1 MKKSICNALLAISLI
16 SINPLAH
23 ASLITNGSFEATTF
37 DDNSTSSG
45 QVFNTN
51 LQSFESR
58 NSAWDVFEVLPGW
71 STSFGNGIELQKNV
85 VTASQDG
92 EHHIEL
98 DSYQRGSSNAVMTQ
112 TVNSL
117 FTGGDYLLEFYYK
130 PRTNRVND
138 NGINVYW
145 YDAAVDFNINMQ
157 EVYAA
162 NSTRRDTP
170 QWEKQSIV
178 FTASSSAMDLSFGAF
193 GNQNTLGGL
202 IDNVSLTAVP
212 EPEVITLMMAGL
224 VGLFINRRKKLA
236 KK

>member
-1 MKKSICNALLAISLI
+1 MRKSICNTLLAISLI
-16 SINPLAH
+16 SINPLAN
-23 ASLITNGSFEATTF
+23 ASLITNGSFEETTF
-37 DDNSTSSG
+37 DNNSTSTG
-45 QVFNTN
+45 QIFNTD
-51 LQSFESR
+51 LQSFETKQ
-58 NSAWDVFEVLPGW
+58 SAWDVFEFLPGW

-112 TVNSL
+112 TVDSL

-130 PRTNRVND
+130 PRTNRSND

-145 YDAAVDFNINMQ
+145 YDAEVDFDISMQ
-157 EVYAA
+157 EVYAVD
-162 NSTRRDTP
+162 STRRDTP
-170 QWEKQSIV
+170 QWEKQSVV
-178 FTASSSAMDLSFGAF
+178 FTATSSVMDLSFGAF

-212 EPEVITLMMAGL
+212 EPAVITLLMAGL
-224 VGLFINRRKKLA
+224 AGLFFNRRKQLI